1 MLLIVNTWL
10 GFPYFMIL
18 CAGLIKAIP
27 ADLYEASALAGA
39 KPLDNFFKITA
50 PLILKPLTPLLISA
64 FAFNFNNFVLIALLT
79 DGRPDFLNTKLPA
92 GTTDILVSYTYRI
105 AFTDAGQNFGLAAA
119 ISTIIFVM
127 VAVMALLQLKATQKG
142 KDLMA
147 LVTGKNQ
154 RWRVWAAQAFLWALI
169 AVTLFPLLAIVSI
182 SLRPGNFATGS
193 LIPTEIS
200 FDHWKLALGIAVTN
214 ADGSVTPPPFPVL
227 LWLWN
232 SIKIAAIS
240 AALIVAIST
249 TAAYAFARLKFAH
262 KQTILNTMLVL
273 QVFPVAVALV
283 AIYAIFDGIGNH
295 IPWLGV
301 ETHAGLIVAYLGGVA
316 THIWTIKGYFDTI
329 PAEIEENAKV
339 DGATHW
345 QAFRLVLLPM
355 AVPILVVVFV
365 LAFIGV
371 IIEYPVASM
380 LLREEPNLTLAVGSK
395 FFLYEQKYLWGDFA
409 AAAVLSG
416 LPITLVFLLAQRWI
430 VSGLTAG
437 GVKG

>member
-1 MLLIVNTWL
+1 
-10 GFPYFMIL
+10 
-18 CAGLIKAIP
+18 
-27 ADLYEASALAGA
+27 
-39 KPLDNFFKITA
+39 
-50 PLILKPLTPLLISA
+50 
-64 FAFNFNNFVLIALLT
+64 
-79 DGRPDFLNTKLPA
+79 
-92 GTTDILVSYTYRI
+92 
-105 AFTDAGQNFGLAAA
+105 
-119 ISTIIFVM
+119 
-127 VAVMALLQLKATQKG
+127 
-142 KDLMA
+142 MA
-147 LVTGKNQ
+147 LVVGRSQ
-154 RWRVWAAQAFLWALI
+154 RWRVRAAQIFLWLLI

-193 LIPTEIS
+193 LIPTQIS
-200 FDHWKLALGIAVTN
+200 WEHWQLALGIPVRH

-232 SIKIAAIS
+232 SVKIAAVS
-240 AALIVAIST
+240 ALLIVAIST
-249 TAAYAFARLKFAH
+249 SAAYAFARLKFAR
-262 KQTILNTMLVL
+262 KQAILNAMLLL

-283 AIYAIFDGIGNH
+283 AIYAIFDGLGNH
-295 IPWLGV
+295 VPWLGV
-301 ETHAGLIVAYLGGVA
+301 ETHAGLVVAYLGGVA
-316 THIWTIKGYFDTI
+316 THVWTIKGYFDTI
-329 PAEIEENAKV
+329 PVEIEENAKV

-371 IIEYPVASM
+371 IIEYPVASV

-395 FFLYEQKYLWGDFA
+395 FFLYDQRYLWGDFA

-430 VSGLTAG
+430 VSGLTSG